1 MKLPLH
7 LSIAAHLAGRS
18 GISDAARMNADL
30 LSELVEKTSVMQAHP
45 ASSLIYHHGMPSK
58 TVPHWMQGRHVIGY
72 WVCESSEANADY
84 KAAMDAHTQIWT
96 ASTASAEALR
106 AIGST
111 TPVFVAPHAVELPG
125 YHVSRALRDT
135 LVTLFAFSPPMER
148 KNPEAVIRAWR
159 TAFGDV
165 DAWPH
170 ARLIIKTRTAP
181 PSLTRLLQVLTESDD
196 RIEIINADLPEA
208 EMRALYDRAD
218 IWLSMQRAGAFEL
231 HIAQA
236 AAHGLPIITTDVGGP
251 KDYLTTGAAV
261 FVPGVEIQ
269 PLQDCE
275 LNKAG
280 VWYEPDAEA
289 VVIALRTLAASE
301 KLRLSMG
308 AAARECVREKL
319 SRDVVKAAMLTAL
332 EALPPPLPPPPKVV
346 MLMPKHLEPLRP
358 GLDVVGESLRA
369 PGPHVPVV
377 VSHRRSGTHLVGEM
391 ISRAWELD
399 CWLKSHEF
407 PERLP
412 AGNPAVY
419 VVRNPIDC
427 LWSTWLWW
435 TNELGQRRAGALNE
449 EVVAALAGYSF
460 ADFLAGKIGP
470 VFGFQAFRDGD
481 SRRDN
486 FEVGRGMFYDPIA
499 YWLDH
504 WTEAMAAGLP
514 VIVYEDLIGPGIPW
528 QAQET
533 LERAMGRPSAQPV
546 QRISVPVGLNP
557 SDDHRPGKGLAHW
570 PKKEVKR
577 VKAAL
582 TPAMLEIVNRKH
594 LEHWLA

>member
-7 LSIAAHLAGRS
+7 LSIWANLAGRS
-18 GISDAARMNADL
+18 GIADAARMNADML
-30 LSELVEKTSVMQAHP
+30 ADLVDKISVVSAHP
-45 ASSLIYHHGMPSK
+45 QSSLIYHHGMPSK
-58 TVPHWMQGRHVIGY
+58 QPPHWMNGRHVIGY

-96 ASTASAEALR
+96 ASEASAEALR
-106 AIGST
+106 AIGSK
-111 TPVFVAPHAVELPG
+111 TPVYVVPHAVDVPG
-125 YHVSRALRDT
+125 YHITRAQRDT
-135 LVTLFAFSPPMER
+135 LTTLFAFSPPMER
-148 KNPEAVIRAWR
+148 KNPEALIRTWQK
-159 TAFGDV
+159 AFNGV
-165 DAWPH
+165 QN
-170 ARLIIKTRTAP
+170 ARLIVKTRGAP
-181 PSLTRLLQVLTESDD
+181 PSLKRMLELVCSEDS
-196 RIEIINADLPEA
+196 RVEIINADLDEEA
-208 EMRALYDRAD
+208 LAALYARAD
-218 IWLSMQRAGAFEL
+218 IWCSMQRAGAFEL

-289 VVIALRTLAASE
+289 VVTALRTLAGSE

-308 AAARECVREKL
+308 AAARDCVREKL
-319 SRDVVKAAMLTAL
+319 SRAAVKAAMLTAL
-332 EALPPPLPPPPKVV
+332 EALPPPLPAPPKVV
-346 MLMPKHLEPLRP
+346 TLMPKHLEPLRP
-358 GLDVVGESLRA
+358 GLDVVGDALRA

-391 ISRAWELD
+391 ISRAWELP
-399 CWLKSHEF
+399 CWLKSHDF

-419 VVRNPIDC
+419 VLRNPIDC
-427 LWSTWLWW
+427 LWSTWMWW
-435 TNELGQRRAGALNE
+435 TNEMGQARRGALNE
-449 EVVAALAGYSF
+449 EVAAALAGYSF
-460 ADFLAGKIGP
+460 EHFLSGKLGP
-470 VFGFQAFRDGD
+470 VFGFQAFRDSD

-486 FEVGRGMFYDPIA
+486 LEVSRGMFYDPIA

-504 WTEAMAAGLP
+504 WTEALAAGLP
-514 VIVYEDLIGPGIPW
+514 VVVYEDLIGPGIPW
-528 QAQET
+528 HVIET
-533 LERAMGRPSAQPV
+533 LEALMGRPALSPLV
-546 QRISVPVGLNP
+546 RISAPVGLSA
-557 SDDHRPGKGLAHW
+557 SDDHTPGKALPRW
-570 PKKEVKR
+570 PKKLLKR
-577 VKAAL
+577 MKDSL
-582 TPAMLEIVNRKH
+582 TETMLETIDRKN